1 LPLVYSRADKDSHD
15 EHDRLFSLLET
26 VTLFYQTQLTDDAR
40 KYLNERGIEDATIAA
55 FRVGWAGKDWSA
67 ASEYLKK
74 KGYSDR
80 QLLDSGIAKKNERGQ
95 LSDKFRNRIMF
106 PIADSA
112 GRVIGFSGRI
122 FGEDASPE
130 APKYLNSPETSLFH
144 KSRILYG
151 FDKAKDE
158 HAQAQLR
165 LTCRRANGPSC
176 FASSG
181 MGEYCRS
188 FWDSFY
194 AQIMPL
200 S

>member
-1 LPLVYSRADKDSHD
+1 
-15 EHDRLFSLLET
+15 

-67 ASEYLKK
+67 ASEYLKRK
-74 KGYSDR
+74 ATADR

-151 FDKAKDE
+151 FDKA
-158 HAQAQLR
+158 R
-165 LTCRRANGPSC
+165 
-176 FASSG
+176 
-181 MGEYCRS
+181 
-188 FWDSFY
+188 
-194 AQIMPL
+194 
-200 S
+200 